1 MVLTLQQA
9 LNSGFRSNL
18 GAINQSQSVVQAE
31 GQRQVARST
40 LLPNVNSVVT
50 ETVEQ
55 LNLRTSGVLES
66 SFPLAVGPFNFF
78 DARAAQVRQSVFDLV
93 RLHNFRSAGENA
105 KAAVQ
110 SARDSRD
117 LVTLAVGGSY
127 LQIIATQA
135 RIAAAHAQVESS
147 QAIFQQ
153 ASDRLAAGLNTRID
167 ATRAE
172 VQLDI
177 DKERLRSLQADLE
190 RQKLQLAR
198 LIGLPRGQQFTVAD
212 DFPFSPVTGLT
223 LEQALVQADHNRADL
238 RAAAAAAKAAEEVVK
253 AARAERLPNLTLN
266 ADYGAAGLRPTAE
279 AHGVFTVS
287 GSLVIP
293 LYEGGRVHGDIQQAN
308 ATLQARRAELE
319 DVRGRIDEDVRQA
332 YISLDAAADQVGV
345 ARRNVDLAHDTLSQA
360 RDRFTAGIADTVE
373 VVQAQQSVVQA
384 ENDYITS
391 VFEHNLGKV
400 SLARAIGNAEAEI
413 GQLLR
418 K

>member
-1 MVLTLQQA
+1 M
-9 LNSGFRSNL
+9 
-18 GAINQSQSVVQAE
+18 
-31 GQRQVARST
+31 
-40 LLPNVNSVVT
+40 
-50 ETVEQ
+50 
-55 LNLRTSGVLES
+55 
-66 SFPLAVGPFNFF
+66 
-78 DARAAQVRQSVFDLV
+78 
-93 RLHNFRSAGENA
+93 
-105 KAAVQ
+105 
-110 SARDSRD
+110 
-117 LVTLAVGGSY
+117 
-127 LQIIATQA
+127 
-135 RIAAAHAQVESS
+135 
-147 QAIFQQ
+147 
-153 ASDRLAAGLNTRID
+153 AAGLNTRID

-293 LYEGGRVHGDIQQAN
+293 LYQGGRVHGDIQQAN
-308 ATLQARRAELE
+308 AVLQARRAELE

-413 GQLLR
+413 AQLLR